1 MKESLNFILSSTQRY
16 RMLKISLYTYKSYY
30 YCIVY
35 DKNGGYMYFSKNLIT
50 AILVALFK
58 YAKNKLFKK
67 KLNKVFKYRRN
78 KND

>member
-1 MKESLNFILSSTQRY
+1 MRRSLNFILSSTQRY

-35 DKNGGYMYFSKNLIT
+35 DKNGGHMYFSKNPVI

-58 YAKNKLFKK
+58 YVKNKFFKRK
-67 KLNKVFKYRRN
+67 
-78 KND
+78 

>member
-1 MKESLNFILSSTQRY
+1 
-16 RMLKISLYTYKSYY
+16 
-30 YCIVY
+30 VY